1 MTGAVRRALRSITLA
16 VLACL
21 FTAGP
26 LQAQVSFHAV
36 VKGRVIDDSTGTPLA
51 LTNVFVANS
60 TIGSAANAEGKFVLK
75 NVPFGTQ
82 QIVASIVG
90 YSVETWTL
98 RVTDS
103 ITYEVEFRL
112 RPRPLQMPDVLVE
125 AKDPVEWRKYLQRF
139 CDSFFGTSPN
149 STYCRILNPQ
159 ILDFQLDEQK
169 NQFKAWTREPLQ
181 IENRALGYRFTYF
194 LRRYIESPE
203 IFQFMGITHFEE
215 LKPKDGE
222 ETARWKENRRKAYY
236 GSKRHFITAL
246 IRKTWREDGFEINSI
261 RKTPPR
267 MALLW
272 KSGSEVDADTLLKA
286 GRAAFERRISFD
298 GLLQVVYTQGR
309 RREFSLMQLDQPV
322 VTIYA
327 NGLIEN
333 PLRILT
339 QGYWSGQRAADLLPT
354 DYEPE

>member
-1 MTGAVRRALRSITLA
+1 MAGGARQAGRSISLA
-16 VLACL
+16 ILAWL
-21 FTAGP
+21 LTAVS
-26 LQAQVSFHAV
+26 LQAQVGFHAV
-36 VKGRVIDDSTGTPLA
+36 VKGRVIDDSTGAPLA

-60 TIGSAANAEGKFVLK
+60 TIGSAADAEGKFVLK

-82 QIVASIVG
+82 QVVASIVG

-103 ITYEVEFRL
+103 IIYEVEFRL

-125 AKDPVEWRKYLQRF
+125 AKDPVEWKKYLQRF
-139 CDSFFGTSPN
+139 FDSFFGASPN
-149 STYCRILNPQ
+149 SAFCRILNPQ
-159 ILDFQLDEQK
+159 VLDFQLDDQK
-169 NQFKAWTREPLQ
+169 NRFTASTREPLQ

-203 IFQFMGITHFEE
+203 LFQFMGITHFEE
-215 LKPKDGE
+215 LQPKDGGE
-222 ETARWKENRRKAYY
+222 SARWKENRRKAYY
-236 GSKRHFITAL
+236 GSKRHFLTAL
-246 IRKTWREDGFEINSI
+246 IKKTWREDGFEVNSI

-272 KSGSEVDADTLLKA
+272 KSGSEVDADTLLRS
-286 GRAAFERRISFD
+286 GRAAYERRISFD
-298 GLLQVVYTQGR
+298 GLLQVVYIQGK